1 MYNIKK
7 YLFTLFAFSSLLLT
21 LSSCL
26 KKDPESRITQV
37 LFAPLTPNLITIA
50 AATPAISTDFIING
64 TLYERSVGYNTTAG
78 TVRYSYPY
86 YTIEPKAGT
95 TIAYN
100 VTGTNNKFAS
110 VSKDLEEDKVYS
122 SFLIDTVG
130 KIKAV
135 IVTDDLADPT
145 PGKVKIRF
153 FHFSTNAP
161 ALDVVIM
168 GTTAKLFAGRSFND
182 QAANTLY
189 ESFIE
194 IDPGTYTFL
203 FNNAS
208 TGATVYTTSAQL
220 LFADRIYT
228 LAARGV
234 VGNATSPIGAWVYAN
249 KP

>member
-1 MYNIKK
+1 M
-7 YLFTLFAFSSLLLT
+7 FFFSSMLLT
-21 LSSCL
+21 ISGCL
-26 KKDPESRITQV
+26 KKDPESSIAQV
-37 LFAPLTPNLITIA
+37 LLVPLTPNIVP
-50 AATPAISTDFIING
+50 AATATPLILTDFSING
-64 TLYERSVGYNTTAG
+64 TLYATSVGYSSTTG
-78 TVRYSYPY
+78 TVRYTFPY
-86 YTIEPKAGT
+86 YTIEPKAGS

-100 VTGTNNKFAS
+100 VTGTPNKYAS
-110 VSKDLEEDKVYS
+110 VSKDLEADKVYS
-122 SFLIDTVG
+122 TFMIDTIG

-135 IVTDDLADPT
+135 IVTDDLTDPT

-161 ALDVVIM
+161 TLDVIIQ
-168 GTTAKLFAGRSFND
+168 GTTNKLFANRSFND
-182 QAANTLY
+182 QVANTAY

-220 LFADRIYT
+220 LFPDRIYT
-228 LAARGV
+228 IAARGV
-234 VGNATSPIGAWVYAN
+234 VGNATSPVGAWVYPN